1 MIRGLLVP
9 PERLGIVLTDAMAVK
24 AKIPHAGLCCG
35 YPVLRGLTV
44 PLRSLCVIL
53 PAVEHLTESRLCDGR
68 ALPGGLREQ
77 LLGLPAVL
85 HVPGAVPLHES
96 EEQPCVRIAPG
107 SLLPA
112 PADDL
117 GLFP

>member
-24 AKIPHAGLCCG
+24 AKIPHAGLCCW
-35 YPVLRGLTV
+35 YPVLCGLPV

-53 PAVEHLTESRLCDGR
+53 PAVEHLSERCLRNGGSVFR
-68 ALPGGLREQ
+68 GLREQ
-77 LLGLPAVL
+77 LLSLPAVL